1 MVFTNINNIYTNVI
15 FPFPFVRLSYLPS
28 QRDGCP
34 LVGHSSTFTKLLS
47 SLIAKVEN
55 PVRQPSYFLGCS
67 VSKISVALPTL
78 CVRNWKFQKK
88 PRFLWNCGNK
98 TTKNLF
104 LLVGYL
110 RYSTLKVTSDCLIV
124 KNMFNVTRSVTQKT
138 SFPNALRLSAP
149 YRAPVSTGRA
159 ARETSLRQPPRN
171 TKCWQRLKS
180 SIGAP

>member
-78 CVRNWKFQKK
+78 CV
-88 PRFLWNCGNK
+88 PVPPTGHSMLGN
-98 TTKNLF
+98 F
-104 LLVGYL
+104 V
-110 RYSTLKVTSDCLIV
+110 TLAKLPS
-124 KNMFNVTRSVTQKT
+124 
-138 SFPNALRLSAP
+138 
-149 YRAPVSTGRA
+149 
-159 ARETSLRQPPRN
+159 N
-171 TKCWQRLKS
+171 TKYFEGKTEYFPQTKAWYLS
-180 SIGAP
+180 T